1 MDAEL
6 RKITDAAA
14 EEKLKFETQL
24 QEEKERIDQETEI
37 FELELQQ
44 VKDEKQELL
53 DKIMEQSKVEE
64 EDPLKDL
71 GIEEIKIQ
79 NQKLR

>member
-1 MDAEL
+1 MKEEAE
-6 RKITDAAA
+6 RR
-14 EEKLKFETQL
+14 E
-24 QEEKERIDQETEI
+24 QEVEI
-37 FELELQQ
+37 FELELQG

-53 DKIMEQSKVEE
+53 DKILEQSKVEE

-71 GIEEIKIQ
+71 SMEEIKLQ